1 MFQVFIY
8 KLKSKQCICDVGI
21 YDEFTLRHIM
31 PFTWTLFPCGKS
43 YALNRHV
50 KARHCGVKNKIRT
63 GLFLYKDYIY
73 EIDKVFCENHL
84 RHSRFILLLLYIKI
98 AIIYDKRT
106 RNKDLKATADIGP
119 WHRKG
124 TQRLKWRV

>member
-1 MFQVFIY
+1 
-8 KLKSKQCICDVGI
+8 
-21 YDEFTLRHIM
+21 M

-106 RNKDLKATADIGP
+106 RNKDLFARNHFPFTSFCE
-119 WHRKG
+119 
-124 TQRLKWRV
+124 